1 MSSSNPSRAGSPR
14 SSPTPQSPLM
24 LTPTSR
30 VKALLAAFEDSDDEE
45 QTSLPTA
52 QAKSPKIT
60 RPQTLDYDVEF
71 ENSDG
76 EKVDAEETRNGPRP
90 VNSNKTVEKAQSE
103 DEEEI
108 SEGDAYARLQRQLM
122 SKKPMRSSPPPA
134 LASASHPDSGSNSDS
149 LPKLQRKP
157 VLKRLARSSPA
168 PADDSDSD
176 SLPKPRRQLFT
187 KNPSK
192 SDPAPG
198 GESDSDSL
206 FVSNRPTRSDPT
218 PAADS
223 DSDSLPDT
231 VANPRFQALVAKK
244 RAERL
249 AKEQENKTREA
260 KGKERVKEREAK
272 VAEAYKDVFSSEM
285 NDGMDEEDRLA
296 MAKRSR
302 PSARKATKKAQEEMQ
317 RQIQRDLR
325 NQQLA
330 HEAKT
335 KKRITTKDLF
345 KLFNFRQDSVPSS
358 KETPPSSPP
367 PLHPDEADR
376 PEIKLGTFMPKP
388 KKRVP
393 VIPKPRFNDSDDE
406 LEIVPKAKSRFAV
419 FDRTPEK
426 NASNGQSFLL
436 LRALARVNSPSK
448 SKPAGRNTLSAGE
461 LQNRLQERMRM
472 QALAEKQERLDELKA
487 RGIVIQTKEEREH
500 DQLQVENMLERARD
514 EAQALAKKE
523 KNAANKD
530 GKDGEAIK
538 DILSDDDSEDED
550 WEEEAEDAEV
560 ELSGSED
567 EETADAENN
576 AFVDGEASEDDEEDE
591 AQPNMDEDVEL
602 ADDLGDDETLPSK
615 PRSKARVRHVISDDE
630 DDEEQDLHQPSAKL
644 TQPSQDDKVAAFG
657 FEMPHSSIGLTQ
669 MFRGTM
675 DDLQSQD
682 ATAPNVVPDASLSF
696 LRELPAPTLPE
707 LSLGDT
713 QPVLVQD
720 SQSEPPQT
728 QGTERPIVFQTPVKS
743 LTRPSQF
750 PIGSAVSTTRLSEVP
765 EPTQDAGFEDFGI
778 PEGTVDTVM
787 MPVSESPVPAKKAK
801 KLRRRTEAV
810 AVLSEDE
817 DDVASA
823 SEDDEFAPRK
833 DAFDILF
840 KAAKTNPVVDTFDKK
855 RSDAKRMVE
864 EQAEESEDEYAGL
877 GGVDDDASD
886 GEMEEE
892 LKQMID
898 EGHVDVDETKLAKFY
913 ADRDRAEDEKR
924 IDKLYKDIT
933 TGGLRRKRGA
943 DLDDLDD
950 DSDDEAQERR
960 RRKQREF
967 AKMRKALLEDE
978 NIGKIAENPK
988 KMAFLRAI
996 EDRDEED
1003 AFDYC
1008 DDAEAAEPDSIPDS
1022 QAESAEI
1029 DGQEQ
1034 EPAPAM
1040 DTTAATKRK
1049 LPAEFESSQGKENV
1063 APGNPRRRPADET
1076 SKRAKTLAEIREA
1089 VSFLIDE
1096 PMVPDSQMSGSED
1109 GSDYGEEEDE
1119 QASDNA
1125 DADGL
1130 EITTTRL
1137 QHRRPILQTARPSI
1151 INRLSTNYSHAEE
1164 DTPSGPLAFH
1174 APTAGATNGGFKVP
1188 SLLRRATTNLSTTS
1202 NMSTATTTPTGA
1214 EGGVRRGGSKKS
1226 NIHYQAREA
1235 ERRKVVDA
1243 SDKRRK
1249 ESVRK
1254 SVLSKG
1260 RQSVLGSF
1268 GGDSGFE

>member
-30 VKALLAAFEDSDDEE
+30 VKALLAAFDDSDDEE
-45 QTSLPTA
+45 QTSLPISR
-52 QAKSPKIT
+52 AKSPTTT
-60 RPQTLDYDVEF
+60 RPPIPDYDVEF

-76 EKVDAEETRNGPRP
+76 EKVEAEETRKGSNPL
-90 VNSNKTVEKAQSE
+90 NSGKDTEKSRSS
-103 DEEEI
+103 DDDEI
-108 SEGDAYARLQRQLM
+108 SGVDAYARLQKQLM
-122 SKKPMRSSPPPA
+122 SKKPVPSSPSPTLVA
-134 LASASHPDSGSNSDS
+134 ASHSDSGSDSDS
-149 LPKLQRKP
+149 LPKVQRQL
-157 VLKRLARSSPA
+157 VSKRLTTSSPA

-176 SLPKPRRQLFT
+176 SLPQPRRQLFT
-187 KNPSK
+187 KIPSR

-206 FVSNRPTRSDPT
+206 FVSNRPTRSDPA
-218 PAADS
+218 PAPAPNS
-223 DSDSLPDT
+223 DSDSLPDN

-249 AKEQENKTREA
+249 AKEQENKKRAA
-260 KGKERVKEREAK
+260 KGKERVEEREAQ
-272 VAEAYKDVFSSEM
+272 VAEAYKDVFSSEI

-345 KLFNFRQDSVPSS
+345 KVFNFMQEPATTS

-367 PLHPDEADR
+367 PLHSDGADK

-393 VIPKPRFNDSDDE
+393 VIPKPRFDDSDDE

-448 SKPAGRNTLSAGE
+448 SKPAGRNTLNAGE
-461 LQNRLQERMRM
+461 LQNRLQARMRA

-487 RGIVIQTKEEREH
+487 RGIVLQTKEEREH

-514 EAQALAKKE
+514 DAQALAKKE
-523 KNAANKD
+523 KSAADKD
-530 GKDGEAIK
+530 GKDGEAVK
-538 DILSDDDSEDED
+538 DILSDEDSEDED
-550 WEEEAEDAEV
+550 WEEEVEDVEV
-560 ELSGSED
+560 ELSGSEEEDGDD
-567 EETADAENN
+567 EEETGEADTN
-576 AFVDGEASEDDEEDE
+576 AFVDGEASEEEEEED
-591 AQPNMDEDVEL
+591 AQHDGEGDVES
-602 ADDLGDDETLPSK
+602 ADVLEDEETLPSK
-615 PRSKARVRHVISDDE
+615 SRSKVRARQVIVDDE
-630 DDEEQDLHQPSAKL
+630 DDEEQDLPAPSANMS
-644 TQPSQDDKVAAFG
+644 QPTRDDKLAAFG
-657 FEMPHSSIGLTQ
+657 FELPHSSMGLTQ
-669 MFRGTM
+669 MFKGTM
-675 DDLQSQD
+675 EDLQSQQD
-682 ATAPNVVPDASLSF
+682 ATAPNTGPTASLGF

-713 QPVLVQD
+713 QPVLVQN

-728 QGTERPIVFQTPVKS
+728 ESTERPIVFQTPVKS

-750 PIGSAVSTTRLSEVP
+750 QVGSAVSTTRLSEVP
-765 EPTQDAGFEDFGI
+765 EPTQDAGFEDFGV
-778 PEGTVDTVM
+778 PEGTVDTIM
-787 MPVSESPVPAKKAK
+787 MAVSESPAPAKKAK
-801 KLRRRTEAV
+801 KLRRRTEAI

-817 DDVASA
+817 RQDGQADAASA

-840 KAAKTNPVVDTFDKK
+840 TAAKKAPVVDTFDKK
-855 RSDAKRMVE
+855 RSDAKNMVE

-877 GGVDDDASD
+877 GGADDDASD

-943 DLDDLDD
+943 DLDELDD

-978 NIGKIAENPK
+978 NIGKIGESQFSI
-988 KMAFLRAI
+988 MFFL
-996 EDRDEED
+996 
-1003 AFDYC
+1003 Y
-1008 DDAEAAEPDSIPDS
+1008 
-1022 QAESAEI
+1022 
-1029 DGQEQ
+1029 
-1034 EPAPAM
+1034 
-1040 DTTAATKRK
+1040 
-1049 LPAEFESSQGKENV
+1049 
-1063 APGNPRRRPADET
+1063 
-1076 SKRAKTLAEIREA
+1076 
-1089 VSFLIDE
+1089 
-1096 PMVPDSQMSGSED
+1096 
-1109 GSDYGEEEDE
+1109 
-1119 QASDNA
+1119 
-1125 DADGL
+1125 
-1130 EITTTRL
+1130 
-1137 QHRRPILQTARPSI
+1137 
-1151 INRLSTNYSHAEE
+1151 
-1164 DTPSGPLAFH
+1164 
-1174 APTAGATNGGFKVP
+1174 
-1188 SLLRRATTNLSTTS
+1188 
-1202 NMSTATTTPTGA
+1202 
-1214 EGGVRRGGSKKS
+1214 
-1226 NIHYQAREA
+1226 
-1235 ERRKVVDA
+1235 
-1243 SDKRRK
+1243 
-1249 ESVRK
+1249 
-1254 SVLSKG
+1254 
-1260 RQSVLGSF
+1260 
-1268 GGDSGFE
+1268 